1 MSKRGASILVIDDS
15 PTVRRLVE
23 LILSQEGYRVHLAED
38 GERGLRLA
46 REIAPAVIL
55 VDYLMPKMNGHTFC
69 KQLRQEPGLCDIPVI
84 LISSKGEVVGQA
96 MQEEF
101 GVLYYFSK
109 PFEPDD
115 LIQKLERVMKERKLP
130 EPAPQAAPSAPSVF
144 EGDMLAAIDDR
155 LDRVVRQYFQK
166 DFPLLMK
173 TVLSDT
179 LRETGLVKSDTLI
192 FSGDLS
198 RIPLPDIL
206 NFCYNSRLSG
216 RLSVFSRDLFGEIFI
231 DAGNFVFAT
240 VSRKDSHQFLTDL
253 ICRDGKMQCDI
264 NSLRNLVAEA
274 RTKNKPVGQILVERG
289 IVTEDELME
298 YLRRHAQDAFNKI
311 LEVADGKF
319 FLERDKLPPSLQ
331 DIRFRIPL
339 IGVLMDGLRL
349 VDEKLLAESE
359 FKNEDMVLIR
369 LITNE
374 DALESVRLNQKE
386 LAFFSII
393 DGKKTLRELIE
404 QSSLDSTDAKH
415 ICYALRKV
423 GLLRSRN
430 D

>member
-1 MSKRGASILVIDDS
+1 MSKQGASVLVIDDS

-23 LILSQEGYRVHLAED
+23 LILSQQGYRVHLAED
-38 GERGLRLA
+38 GERGLELA
-46 REIAPAVIL
+46 RQIAPEVIL

-69 KQLRQEPGLCDIPVI
+69 KLLRQEEGLSEIPVI

-115 LIQKLERVMKERKLP
+115 LIDKLERVLKERSVP
-130 EPAPQAAPSAPSVF
+130 EMPASVDASPMF
-144 EGDMLAAIDDR
+144 QGEMLEAIDER
-155 LDRVVRQYFQK
+155 LDKIVRQYFQK

-173 TVLSDT
+173 NVLSDT
-179 LRETGLVKSDTLI
+179 LRETGLVKSDSLI

-198 RIPLPDIL
+198 KVPLPDVL

-216 RLSVFSRDLFGEIFI
+216 RLSVFSRKMFGEIFI

-240 VSRKDSHQFLTDL
+240 VSQKDSHQFLTDL
-253 ICRDGKMQCDI
+253 ICRDGKMECDS
-264 NSLRNLVAEA
+264 NSMRNLVAEA
-274 RTKNKPVGQILVERG
+274 RSKNKPVGQVLVERG
-289 IVTEDELME
+289 VVTEAELME
-298 YLRRHAQDAFNKI
+298 YLRRHAQDAFNRVI
-311 LEVADGKF
+311 ESASDGKF
-319 FLERDKLPPSLQ
+319 FLERDILPPSLQ

-349 VDEKLLAESE
+349 VDEKQLAATE
-359 FKNEDMVLIR
+359 FSDEQMVPIR

-374 DALESVRLNQKE
+374 DALESVKLNQKE

-393 DGKKTLRELIE
+393 DGKKTLGELIE
-404 QSSLDSTDAKH
+404 ISPLGAAEVKH

-423 GLLRSRN
+423 GLMRGKN